1 MVLASFGNP
10 YFLSQL
16 PQSRAYV
23 CAYGEDSPSIE
34 QTARVL
40 FGEDEPRGALPVTI
54 PGLAA
59 FGASLRYAPPAAPA
73 EITDF
78 ACFVSLTEVQ
88 YIVTYKRGGQ
98 AAAETLA
105 ELQALPVAWV
115 HSDDAL
121 CANAAEIKALHRL
134 SLADAFV
141 AAAAL
146 RQDAVLVHRDAEF
159 APLAASVSQ
168 ELLPPKTS
176 VAASS

>member
-1 MVLASFGNP
+1 MAKPDTFLFDTSAFLA
-10 YFLSQL
+10 LL
-16 PQSRAYV
+16 
-23 CAYGEDSPSIE
+23 E
-34 QTARVL
+34 QEPGHDRVL
-40 FGEDEPRGALPVTI
+40 ELIETAIRGGVAL
-54 PGLAA
+54 
-59 FGASLRYAPPAAPA
+59 
-73 EITDF
+73 F